1 MKPAALGDSARVEA
15 HLAADPTLANQHS
28 ADGFTGLGYA
38 CFFAHLDLAR
48 LLLDAGADP
57 NLAARNALA
66 VSPLHSAVAT
76 DRLPLVELLL
86 SHGALPNPEEGSGMT
101 PLHTAAGHGN
111 REIIARLLAAG
122 AHPAHPARDG
132 RTPADI
138 ARHYNHPEIAAE
150 LEK

>member
-1 MKPAALGDSARVEA
+1 
-15 HLAADPTLANQHS
+15 
-28 ADGFTGLGYA
+28 
-38 CFFAHLDLAR
+38 
-48 LLLDAGADP
+48 
-57 NLAARNALA
+57 
-66 VSPLHSAVAT
+66 
-76 DRLPLVELLL
+76 
-86 SHGALPNPEEGSGMT
+86 MT

-150 LEK
+150 LEQ